1 MECLMGI
8 SQYMQA
14 EWIPV
19 VVTNY
24 GKASD
29 QRISNVNNLS
39 TQNITE
45 ISFTIKKLQVVI
57 AFKGFI

>member
-1 MECLMGI
+1 
-8 SQYMQA
+8 MQA

-19 VVTNY
+19 VVTNC